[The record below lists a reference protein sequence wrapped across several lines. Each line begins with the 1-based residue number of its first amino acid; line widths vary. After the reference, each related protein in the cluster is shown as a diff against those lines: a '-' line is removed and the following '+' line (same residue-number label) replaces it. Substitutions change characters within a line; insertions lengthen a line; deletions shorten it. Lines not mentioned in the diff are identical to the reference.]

1 MAKKPN
7 ARKRFASPRAEF
19 LSAAFMSFW
28 MNTIGVELALVRP
41 FLENTLGFEN
51 VDAQGL
57 FLALLFTHLCFFFG
71 PFYGKHSR
79 GALNNPAVYFLFY
92 LTGDA
97 DGVTASKGAL
107 SAVFGTIVGTF
118 AYEKASRVVVPRII
132 TTGFSSAIAPAVAA
146 GGSVR
151 GAASEATVA
160 FLNFAFAGVAPKLVG
175 DSMAPYAGAFFY
187 VVTVVI
193 EKCRYSCGFMNPAVV
208 LATHVVG
215 GGGKRVFARRR
226 ETRPHVRHRR
236 RTGRARGCGGEGRRR
251 REGPRFETRE
261 TRHLGEDEDEE
272 EGVRH
277 ARARRGADAEAKGG
291 VNVVSTV
298 FFLVSEVKIKPILI
312 RAFRNM
318 LSHSAS
324 ARVRS
329 PGPAASSA
337 ARAPVA
343 EAEPRDDGGGPR
355 ARVLAA
361 RPRAEPRIAPRRIAR
376 SGRARGREPSLRASG
391 FRAGRLPAKRKHGTH
406 ARTCR
411 DLGHALARVLR
422 DRRGGQRG
430 GGRVDSSIGG
440 GGGCVS
446 RKKCRRRR
454 RRARS
459 V

>member
-215 GGGKRVFARRR
+215 GGENAFSRDAAKHVLTYATGAGLGALAAAAAKAVADGKV
-226 ETRPHVRHRR
+226 P
-236 RTGRARGCGGEGRRR
+236 GSK
-251 REGPRFETRE
+251 P
-261 TRHLGEDEDEE
+261 
-272 EGVRH
+272 
-277 ARARRGADAEAKGG
+277 AKPATSGK
-291 VNVVSTV
+291 T
-298 FFLVSEVKIKPILI
+298 KTKKK
-312 RAFRNM
+312 
-318 LSHSAS
+318 AS
-324 ARVRS
+324 ATPARV
-329 PGPAASSA
+329 A
-337 ARAPVA
+337 ARTRKPK
-343 EAEPRDDGGGPR
+343 
-355 ARVLAA
+355 AA
-361 RPRAEPRIAPRRIAR
+361 
-376 SGRARGREPSLRASG
+376 
-391 FRAGRLPAKRKHGTH
+391 
-406 ARTCR
+406 
-411 DLGHALARVLR
+411 
-422 DRRGGQRG
+422 
-430 GGRVDSSIGG
+430 
-440 GGGCVS
+440 
-446 RKKCRRRR
+446 
-454 RRARS
+454 
-459 V
+459 

>member
-1 MAKKPN
+1 MQSLRFVSNHVIAKASIMAKKPTN

-28 MNTIGVELALVRP
+28 MNTIGIELALVRP

-118 AYEKASRVVVPRII
+118 AYEKASRVVVP
-132 TTGFSSAIAPAVAA
+132 GFSSAIAPAVAA
-146 GGSVR
+146 GGAAR

-187 VVTVVI
+187 VLTVVI

-215 GGGKRVFARRR
+215 GGKNAFSRDAAKHVLTYAAGAGLGALAAAAAKAVAEGKVPGSKPAKKKTATEVG
-226 ETRPHVRHRR
+226 ETKTKKKAQKKATP
-236 RTGRARGCGGEGRRR
+236 
-251 REGPRFETRE
+251 
-261 TRHLGEDEDEE
+261 
-272 EGVRH
+272 
-277 ARARRGADAEAKGG
+277 
-291 VNVVSTV
+291 
-298 FFLVSEVKIKPILI
+298 
-312 RAFRNM
+312 
-318 LSHSAS
+318 
-324 ARVRS
+324 ARV
-329 PGPAASSA
+329 A
-337 ARAPVA
+337 ARTRKPK
-343 EAEPRDDGGGPR
+343 
-355 ARVLAA
+355 AA
-361 RPRAEPRIAPRRIAR
+361 
-376 SGRARGREPSLRASG
+376 
-391 FRAGRLPAKRKHGTH
+391 
-406 ARTCR
+406 
-411 DLGHALARVLR
+411 
-422 DRRGGQRG
+422 
-430 GGRVDSSIGG
+430 
-440 GGGCVS
+440 
-446 RKKCRRRR
+446 
-454 RRARS
+454 
-459 V
+459 

>member
-215 GGGKRVFARRR
+215 GGKTRFR
-226 ETRPHVRHRR
+226 ETPRNTSS
-236 RTGRARGCGGEGRRR
+236 RTPPAQDWARSRLRRR
-251 REGPRFETRE
+251 RPSPTG
-261 TRHLGEDEDEE
+261 
-272 EGVRH
+272 
-277 ARARRGADAEAKGG
+277 
-291 VNVVSTV
+291 
-298 FFLVSEVKIKPILI
+298 
-312 RAFRNM
+312 
-318 LSHSAS
+318 
-324 ARVRS
+324 RS
-329 PGPAASSA
+329 PV
-337 ARAPVA
+337 RN
-343 EAEPRDDGGGPR
+343 PRNPPPR
-355 ARVLAA
+355 
-361 RPRAEPRIAPRRIAR
+361 
-376 SGRARGREPSLRASG
+376 G
-391 FRAGRLPAKRKHGTH
+391 
-406 ARTCR
+406 
-411 DLGHALARVLR
+411 
-422 DRRGGQRG
+422 
-430 GGRVDSSIGG
+430 
-440 GGGCVS
+440 
-446 RKKCRRRR
+446 RRRR
-454 RRARS
+454 RRRRPPRPRASRRGRGSQRRRERGFDGFFPSFRS
-459 V
+459 EN